1 MATGGAA
8 VGVGFASSSSSRS
21 SSSSSSSGEVYQH
34 ADDEMVDRAAQGL
47 AEAFGT

>member
-8 VGVGFASSSSSRS
+8 VGVGFASSSSSR
-21 SSSSSSSGEVYQH
+21 SSSSSGEVYQH